1 MNALRY
7 IVLFIGLLSLAA
19 CEVQGGVARPTPS
32 LPPVAV
38 TEPTDA
44 VAATEAPIEA
54 VTASPTA
61 APVRDGS
68 LRIGMRL
75 DPGDLLPYHADSADE
90 RATGP
95 LSELLFPA
103 PLLTLSYNY
112 TTTGVLE
119 RVPSLANGDVVIDM
133 VDVYLD
139 TSGVITSTVTDVI
152 TQVQQINVTYRWNPD
167 LRWSD
172 GTPLTAA
179 DSLFAYELAQQ
190 GDLGQEAASKLEL
203 LARYEQ
209 IDDHTTR
216 AVLKPDFTDPSY
228 VTTFWTPLP
237 QHMLAEVTPEAL
249 RTSDFA
255 LMPVSYGPYAVARR
269 DQGSLRLERN
279 PHYAGSV
286 PETDVVTFLFRD
298 NPDLLRSSVVGGSL
312 DAAALEL
319 PTAELFTALN
329 ADAASGALQLGAVT
343 NPIWEHLDFNL
354 DVPLLQNINLRR
366 AIAHAINRQALID
379 AHLGGLA
386 PVLDSWIVPDQ
397 WAAAPADQLTRYG
410 YDPETAQRLLDEA
423 GFVDTDGDGLR
434 EANGAPVTLQLLTT
448 EGSPLRLAIAEGI
461 QADLRAVGITL
472 EITQIP
478 TADLYS
484 LDGPL
489 FRRGFELALF
499 AWIAGPD
506 PRGWERWSCVSVPNE
521 GNSFTGNNFAG
532 WCFFEADQAI
542 RTATTSLDQA
552 ERTEAYLRQ
561 QQLFTQELP
570 VLPLFQRVDVAIFA
584 PSIEGFQPDPTAPFT
599 WNLGVWA
606 RK

>member
-7 IVLFIGLLSLAA
+7 ILLIIVLLSLAA
-19 CEVQGGVARPTPS
+19 CEVQGGVARPTAS
-32 LPPVAV
+32 IPPAAV

-44 VAATEAPIEA
+44 VAATEAPA
-54 VTASPTA
+54 ATTVTANP

-68 LRIGMRL
+68 LRIGMRV
-75 DPGDLLPYHADSADE
+75 DPGDLLPYHADSTDE

-95 LSELLFPA
+95 ISELLFPA
-103 PLLTLSYNY
+103 PLLTLSYAY

-119 RVPSLANGDVVIDM
+119 RVPSVENGDVTINT

-139 TSGVITSTVTDVI
+139 SSGIITTTVTDVI
-152 TQVQQINVTYRWNPD
+152 TQVQQIDVTYRWNRE

-179 DSLFAYELAQQ
+179 DSVFAYELARQ
-190 GDLGQEAASKLEL
+190 GDLGQEATSKLAL
-203 LARYEQ
+203 LDRYEQ
-209 IDDHTTR
+209 VDAFTTR

-237 QHMLAEVTPEAL
+237 QHVIAGVTPEAL
-249 RTSDFA
+249 RTSEFA
-255 LMPVSYGPYAVARR
+255 LMPVGYGPYAVARR
-269 DQGSLRLERN
+269 DQGNLRLERN
-279 PHYAGSV
+279 PHYAG
-286 PETDVVTFLFRD
+286 PEPEAEVVTFIFRD

-319 PTAELFTALN
+319 PTPEQFATLN
-329 ADAASGALQLGAVT
+329 ADASSGALQLGAVA

-354 DVPLLQNINLRR
+354 DVPLLQNINVRR
-366 AIAHAINRQALID
+366 AIAHAINREALID
-379 AHLGGLA
+379 ANLGGLTS
-386 PVLDSWIVPDQ
+386 VLDSWIVPDQ

-410 YDPETAQRLLDEA
+410 YDPTRAQQLLDEA
-423 GFVDTDGDGLR
+423 GIVDTDGDGVR
-434 EANGAPVTLQLLTT
+434 EANGAPVSFQLLTT
-448 EGSPLRLAIAEGI
+448 EGSPLRLAMAEGI
-461 QADLRAVGITL
+461 QADLQAVGIGVNVEQL
-472 EITQIP
+472 P
-478 TADLYS
+478 TVDLYS
-484 LDGPL
+484 LEGPL

-521 GNSFTGNNFAG
+521 GNGFTGNNFSG

-552 ERTEAYLRQ
+552 ERAQAYLRQ

-570 VLPLFQRVDVAIFA
+570 VLPFFQRVDVTIFA
-584 PSIEGFQPDPTAPFT
+584 PSITGFQPDPTAPFT
-599 WNLGVWA
+599 WNIGAW
-606 RK
+606 RRQ

>member
-7 IVLFIGLLSLAA
+7 IVLLIGLLSLAA

-32 LPPVAV
+32 LPP
-38 TEPTDA
+38 
-44 VAATEAPIEA
+44 AAMAPTEAAPPTTAPDESA
-54 VTASPTA
+54 TASPAPATA
-61 APVRDGS
+61 RDGS
-68 LRIGMRL
+68 LRIGMRV
-75 DPGDLLPYHADSADE
+75 DPGDLLPYHTDGTDE
-90 RATGP
+90 RATGSI
-95 LSELLFPA
+95 SELLFPA
-103 PLLTLSYNY
+103 PLLTLSYEY

-119 RVPSLANGDVVIDM
+119 RVPSVANGDVAINT

-139 TSGVITSTVTDVI
+139 TTGLITTTVTDVI
-152 TQVQQINVTYRWNPD
+152 TQVQQIDVTFRWNPE

-179 DSLFAYELAQQ
+179 DSVFAYELARQ
-190 GDLGQEAASKLEL
+190 GDMGQEAAAKLAL
-203 LARYEQ
+203 LDRYEQ
-209 IDDHTTR
+209 IDEHTTR
-216 AVLKPDFTDPSY
+216 AILKPDFTDPSY

-237 QHMLAEVTPEAL
+237 QHVLGGVAPEAL

-255 LMPVSYGPYAVARR
+255 LMPLGYGPYAVARR

-279 PHYAGSV
+279 PHFAG
-286 PETDVVTFLFRD
+286 PAPNAEVVTFIFRD

-319 PTAELFTALN
+319 PTPEQFADLN
-329 ADAASGALQLGAVT
+329 ADAAAGTLQLGAVA

-354 DVPLLQNINLRR
+354 DVPLLQNINVRR

-379 AHLGGLA
+379 AQLGGLV
-386 PVLDSWIVPDQ
+386 PVLDSWIVPGQ
-397 WAAAPADQLTRYG
+397 WAAAAPDQLTRYG
-410 YDPETAQRLLDEA
+410 YDRETAQRLLDEA
-423 GFVDTDGDGLR
+423 GIVDTDGDGLR
-434 EANGAPVTLQLLTT
+434 EANGAPATLQLLTT

-461 QADLRAVGITL
+461 QADLRAIGIEL
-472 EITQIP
+472 EIDQLP
-478 TADLYS
+478 TAELYS

-521 GNSFTGNNFAG
+521 GNSYTGNNFAG

-552 ERTEAYLRQ
+552 ERVQAYLRQ

-570 VLPLFQRVDVAIFA
+570 VLPLFQRVDVAVFA
-584 PSIEGFQPDPTAPFT
+584 PNLEGFQPDPTAPFT
-599 WNLGVWA
+599 WNIGAW
-606 RK
+606 RRQ

>member
-7 IVLFIGLLSLAA
+7 IVIFIGLLSLAA

-32 LPPVAV
+32 LPPA
-38 TEPTDA
+38 A
-44 VAATEAPIEA
+44 VASTEAAPPTTVPEA
-54 VTASPTA
+54 SATAIPALTA
-61 APVRDGS
+61 AGDGS
-68 LRIGMRL
+68 LRIGMRV
-75 DPGDLLPYHADSADE
+75 DPGDLLPYHTDGADE

-95 LSELLFPA
+95 ISELLFPA
-103 PLLTLSYNY
+103 PLLTLSYGY
-112 TTTGVLE
+112 TTTGILE
-119 RVPSLANGDVVIDM
+119 RVPSIANGDVVINT

-139 TSGVITSTVTDVI
+139 TTGLITTTVTDVI
-152 TQVQQINVTYRWNPD
+152 TQVQQIDVTFHWNPA

-179 DSLFAYELAQQ
+179 DSVFAYELARQ
-190 GDLGQEAASKLEL
+190 GDLGQEAAAKLAL
-203 LARYEQ
+203 LDRYEQ
-209 IDDHTTR
+209 IDEHTTR
-216 AVLKPDFTDPSY
+216 AILKPDFTDPIY

-237 QHMLAEVTPEAL
+237 QHVLSGVTLEAL

-255 LMPVSYGPYAVARR
+255 LMPLGYGPYAVARR

-279 PHYAGSV
+279 PYFAG
-286 PETDVVTFLFRD
+286 PEPNAEVVTFIFRD

-319 PTAELFTALN
+319 PTPEQLADLN
-329 ADAASGALQLGAVT
+329 ADAAAGTLQLGAVA

-354 DVPLLQNINLRR
+354 DVPLLQNINVRR

-379 AHLGGLA
+379 AQLGGLV
-386 PVLDSWIVPDQ
+386 PVLDSWIVPEQ
-397 WAAAPADQLTRYG
+397 WAAAPPDQLTRYG

-423 GFVDTDGDGLR
+423 GIVDSDGDGLR

-461 QADLRAVGITL
+461 QADLRAIGIAV
-472 EITQIP
+472 EIDQLP
-478 TADLYS
+478 TAELYS
-484 LDGPL
+484 LEGPL

-552 ERTEAYLRQ
+552 ERAQAYLRQ

-570 VLPLFQRVDVAIFA
+570 VLPLFQRVDVMVFA
-584 PSIEGFQPDPTAPFT
+584 PNLEGFQPDPTAPFT
-599 WNLGVWA
+599 WNIGAW
-606 RK
+606 RRR